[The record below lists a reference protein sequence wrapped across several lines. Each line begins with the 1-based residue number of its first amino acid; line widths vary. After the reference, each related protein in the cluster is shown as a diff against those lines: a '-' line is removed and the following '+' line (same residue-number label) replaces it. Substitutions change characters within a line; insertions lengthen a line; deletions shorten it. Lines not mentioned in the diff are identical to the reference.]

1 MIIIIN
7 SPHRSYLVSYLSSN
21 IEALCSH
28 GGEQLPRIAS
38 CITIIGIAAYQDA
51 RLSVAVRFLIDGI
64 FFAEG
69 SDKIP
74 TKQQSTFSSSRQ
86 NLTE

>member
-21 IEALCSH
+21 IEALSSH

-74 TKQQSTFSSSRQ
+74 SNKSQPLVASR
-86 NLTE
+86 